1 MQHKDDLR
9 TVFFVSDRTGKTAE
23 YIGESLLSQF
33 DGIRFEQQ
41 SFSFVNSS
49 AEAGRIARQ
58 IRQNAA
64 ATGRQP
70 LVFSTLVDEAL
81 QELIA
86 STGACVISLFNA
98 FIDPLEK
105 SLGVKSSH
113 TIGRPHEEY
122 SDKAYKKHIDA
133 IEFALKH
140 DDGRQTRHYDQA
152 DVILIGVSRSAKTPT
167 CLYLAMNFFIKA
179 ANYPLT
185 DDELK
190 QQALPDFLLPYRARL
205 VGLTIRPDQL
215 SIIREQRRPG
225 SPYADLQTCRAEVRR
240 AERMMQEHNLYVLD
254 SSSISIEELAV
265 GIVKEKGLLKHAGD

>member
-1 MQHKDDLR
+1 MQHKDDIR

-33 DGIRFEQQ
+33 DGIAFRHK

-49 AEAGRIARQ
+49 AEAGRIAGQ
-58 IRQNAA
+58 IQQNAA
-64 ATGRQP
+64 ATGREP
-70 LVFSTLVDEAL
+70 LVFSTLVNEDL
-81 QELIA
+81 QEIIA
-86 STGACVISLFNA
+86 GTGACVISLFNA

-122 SDKAYKKHIDA
+122 SDKGYKKHIDA

-140 DDGRQTRHYDQA
+140 DDGKRTRRYDQA

-185 DDELK
+185 DEELK
-190 QQALPDFLLPYRARL
+190 QQALPDFLLRHIDKLA
-205 VGLTIRPDQL
+205 GLTIRPDRL
-215 SIIREQRRPG
+215 SSIREQRRPG
-225 SPYADLQTCRAEVRR
+225 SAYAAIQTCREEIRR
-240 AERMMQEHNLYVLD
+240 AERMMKDHNLYMLD